1 MQLIKE
7 PLTLFYII
15 TLDFILALLSSY
27 KKFDYILLVIK
38 KVNKK
43 YCLILRKA
51 T

>member
-1 MQLIKE
+1 MQPIKE
-7 PLTLFYII
+7 PPAPFYII

-27 KKFDYILLVIK
+27 KEFNYLLLVIE

-43 YCLILRKA
+43 YCLILRKI